1 MQLYL
6 YDMPK
11 AVSKVLQKGWYPFG
25 TYKSPKAGKLVIIED
40 TILTWVYQQEGLPQ
54 MTVNCIVG
62 MNGIGKIQKEI
73 EDGFEQIKI
82 RNNTDPKV
90 LLWHNLSNYIAS
102 TMAILYI

>member
-40 TILTWVYQQEGLPQ
+40 TILTWVYQQEVLPQ
-54 MTVNCIVG
+54 MTVNCFVG
-62 MNGIGKIQKEI
+62 MNGVGKSK
-73 EDGFEQIKI
+73 K
-82 RNNTDPKV
+82 KLKMV
-90 LLWHNLSNYIAS
+90 LNR
-102 TMAILYI
+102 

>member
-6 YDMPK
+6 YDICQRLFQK
-11 AVSKVLQKGWYPFG
+11 FYRKVGIHLEHI

-62 MNGIGKIQKEI
+62 MNGVGKSK
-73 EDGFEQIKI
+73 K
-82 RNNTDPKV
+82 KLKMV
-90 LLWHNLSNYIAS
+90 LNR
-102 TMAILYI
+102 